1 MSKCEHIKQR
11 ASNND
16 TGRFLL
22 SLIPGYIH
30 IIQFPLKQFE
40 LLLVMDNTKKTAQK

>member
-1 MSKCEHIKQR
+1 MSDCVHIKQR

-16 TGRFLL
+16 SERFLM
-22 SLIPGYIH
+22 SLIAGYIH
-30 IIQFPLKQFE
+30 TIQFPPKQFE